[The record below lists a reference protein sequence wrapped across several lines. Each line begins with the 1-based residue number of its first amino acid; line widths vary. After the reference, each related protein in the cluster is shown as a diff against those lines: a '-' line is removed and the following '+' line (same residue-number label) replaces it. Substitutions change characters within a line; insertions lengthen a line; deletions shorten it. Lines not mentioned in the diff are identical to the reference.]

1 MSTLELENIKHPDN
15 SGDNIALASNGS
27 ITIDRK
33 STNGTI
39 AEFRKDGT
47 TVGSIGTFGNDVYMG
62 QDDTGIRC
70 GYAGINT
77 LIPFDVNSVSTTDG
91 SSDGVTDLG
100 HSARRFK
107 DLYLSGGVY
116 LGGTG
121 TANKL
126 DDYEEGTWEPTI
138 IGTSGNPTVTYQ
150 ADNGGS
156 YTKIGRVVYYTGAV
170 RWTALSGGSGTARIG
185 NLPFT
190 SAARTNGD
198 NADSIG
204 SARTWQWNGTS
215 NKHPTII
222 GMVAGNTTLTL
233 VANSSTGVASTLQIG
248 HLGTTCAFQFTC
260 IAYV

>member
-33 STNGTI
+33 STDGKVI
-39 AEFRKDGT
+39 VFRKDGT
-47 TVGSIGTFGNDVYMG
+47 NVGSIDVEGANLSIDGGANKVGLQFRGAEIRPRDNGVAVDGTVDFGNAD
-62 QDDTGIRC
+62 
-70 GYAGINT
+70 N
-77 LIPFDVNSVSTTDG
+77 
-91 SSDGVTDLG
+91 
-100 HSARRFK
+100 RFK

-121 TANKL
+121 AANKL

-222 GMVAGNTTLTL
+222 GMVAGDTTLTL
-233 VANSSTGVASTLQIG
+233 VANASTGVASTVQISN
-248 HLGTTCAFQFTC
+248 LGTTCAIQFTC